1 MTIASRPQPEIAM
14 PENVHHIRP
23 ADYTWKDII
32 RILLGVLMFI
42 LGLLGLVLPILQGLL
57 FLLIAA
63 ILIAPYSRQVRRLLD
78 YGERRFP
85 GMMQRARRFKH
96 RFFKANQV

>member
-1 MTIASRPQPEIAM
+1 MS
-14 PENVHHIRP
+14 ENAHHIRL
-23 ADYTWKDII
+23 ADYTWKDIV
-32 RILLGVLMFI
+32 RILLAVSMLI

-63 ILIAPYSRQVRRLLD
+63 VLIAPYSRQVRRLLN

-85 GMMQRARRFKH
+85 GVVQRAYQIKK
-96 RFFKANQV
+96 RFFKSKQG